1 MAKAETDEVWY
12 RLYIGIG
19 RANDA
24 LRRITQIEAASYPQ
38 QMEREAKMR
47 FLRGHFYFLLKIL
60 FKYMPYIDEAVPKPD
75 YDSISNRVYTSQQL
89 WSKIGDD
96 FRFAAI
102 HLPPTPSDAGRPT
115 KYSAE
120 AYLAKTLLYQA
131 YVQDDQNAVIS
142 IDKGR
147 LAQVD
152 SLCDDV
158 IGSHQYSLEQD
169 FVANFL
175 STNKKSPES
184 VFAIQYSVDDGTPLG
199 RLDLGHA
206 LDYPMTQAYGCCG
219 FHAPSDNLV
228 NAFKTGA
235 DGLPLFST
243 FNQDNVPVTGDW
255 NSFTWD
261 PRLDH
266 TVAIPGDPYKYD
278 PDFIY

>member
-255 NSFTWD
+255 NSFTWA